1 MANLSQIS
9 QGYLADW
16 LRGIAMPAAPAS
28 LRLALSTA
36 DPLDTGAGLV
46 EPGGGYTRQ
55 PITFGA
61 ITVNESPGVSMSNN
75 AVISFTAMPAVT
87 ITHVAIYTVGGVMLW
102 YAPVDSVKATQAGST
117 FDFIA
122 GDVTVTLGGTISGYL
137 GSAFE
142 NWMKGTAMPTAPT
155 SLLLRLSAGNPFR
168 NASGVAPPSGGAGYS
183 DQAFTFGP
191 KTFTSGIG
199 TSMANVAAIIF
210 ATATALW
217 PAITHSA
224 VYDQTG
230 TAMLL
235 YGALTVPVVVPTGG
249 GFGVAIGG
257 LSELA
262 N

>member
-9 QGYLADW
+9 QGYLTDW
-16 LRGIAMPAAPAS
+16 LKGTALPTAPVS

-36 DPLDTGAGLV
+36 NPLDTGAGLV

-55 PITFGA
+55 PISFGP
-61 ITVNESPGVSMSNN
+61 ITVNESPGVSMSNSG
-75 AVISFTAMPAVT
+75 VISFPGMPAVT
-87 ITHVAIYTVGGVMLW
+87 ITHVAIFTIGGVMLW

-142 NWMKGTAMPTAPT
+142 NWMKGTAMPAAPA

-168 NASGVAPPSGGAGYS
+168 NASAINPPSGGAGYL
-183 DQAFTFGP
+183 DQAFSFGV
-191 KTFTSGIG
+191 KTFTSGVG
-199 TSMANVAAIIF
+199 TTMANISAIIF
-210 ATATALW
+210 STASALW
-217 PAITHSA
+217 PAITHTA
-224 VYDQTG
+224 VYDSTG
-230 TAMLL
+230 TSMLL
-235 YGALTVPVVVPTGG
+235 YGPITVPVVVPTGG
-249 GFGVAIGG
+249 GFGVAVGG
-257 LSELA
+257 LSIVS